1 MSVASMFKAMHGS
14 MQSSKVLGV
23 GSRKYQYSCYCTAS
37 RYYSTLP
44 ADRMGGRLN
53 AIRQIVNINHMGVTS
68 GSALMRINWSRSVA
82 KFSSLKSNKLGEMK
96 KNGEIK
102 FPILRVV
109 FKNEQTGANEWK
121 IMTRKEALAFA
132 NSKSLDLLLGAC
144 FELSSDVMS

>member
-23 GSRKYQYSCYCTAS
+23 GSRKYQFSCYCTDS
-37 RYYSTLP
+37 RYFSTLP
-44 ADRMGGRLN
+44 VDRMGGRLN
-53 AIRQIVNINHMGVTS
+53 AIRQIVNINHMGITS

-102 FPILRVV
+102 FPTLRVV
-109 FKNEQTGANEWK
+109 FKNEETGANEWK
-121 IMTRKEALAFA
+121 IMTRKEALALA

>member
-1 MSVASMFKAMHGS
+1 
-14 MQSSKVLGV
+14 
-23 GSRKYQYSCYCTAS
+23 
-37 RYYSTLP
+37 
-44 ADRMGGRLN
+44 MGGRLN

-68 GSALMRINWSRSVA
+68 GSSLMRINWSRSVA

-102 FPILRVV
+102 FPTLRVV
-109 FKNEQTGANEWK
+109 FKNEETGANEWK
-121 IMTRKEALAFA
+121 IMTRKEALALA